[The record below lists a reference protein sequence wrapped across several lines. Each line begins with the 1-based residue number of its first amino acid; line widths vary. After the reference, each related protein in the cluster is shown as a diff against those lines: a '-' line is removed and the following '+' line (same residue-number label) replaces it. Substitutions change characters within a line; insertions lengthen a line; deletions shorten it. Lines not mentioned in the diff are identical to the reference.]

1 MEQKSFGRMCIDKIP
16 LDAEPV
22 GIYSDRETILDLAFF
37 TMIHISLLSIASLQ
51 CLCVGEQA
59 EWEDYGR
66 LVSNRTPVQ
75 ARPISL
81 VCSNDL
87 LIYPNLEF
95 LRNKQ
100 ITSILIFFFLN

>member
-1 MEQKSFGRMCIDKIP
+1 MGQKSFGRMCIDKIP

-22 GIYSDRETILDLAFF
+22 GIYSDRETILDL
-37 TMIHISLLSIASLQ
+37 SIASLQ
-51 CLCVGEQA
+51 CLSVGERA
-59 EWEDYGR
+59 EWEDYGL

>member
-1 MEQKSFGRMCIDKIP
+1 MGQKYFGRMCIDKIP

-37 TMIHISLLSIASLQ
+37 TMIHISLLSKASLQ
-51 CLCVGEQA
+51 CLCVGERV

-66 LVSNRTPVQ
+66 LVSKRTLVQ
-75 ARPISL
+75 ARPVSL
-81 VCSNDL
+81 VC

-95 LRNKQ
+95 LRHKQ
-100 ITSILIFFFLN
+100 NNINLNLLFLN